1 MGMHFTK
8 RPRPRIQA
16 PLTSLIDIVFML
28 LIYFLLTTNFM
39 VDEGIKV
46 QLPKADASSPQVHKE
61 LVVFV
66 DGQGRT
72 WVGRD
77 KVPDS
82 ELFSVIKS
90 SLAQRSRKAVI
101 IKADRSLV
109 LNKAVRVMDIVKAAG
124 AEKMS
129 LATEKHGELMQ

>member
-1 MGMHFTK
+1 MAMHFTK

-46 QLPKADASSPQVHKE
+46 KLPKADASSPQVNKE

-66 DGQGRT
+66 DSQGQT
-72 WVGRD
+72 WVGQD
-77 KVPDS
+77 KVPESD
-82 ELFSVIKS
+82 LFTAIKS
-90 SLAQRSRKAVI
+90 SLAQRRRKAVI

-129 LATEKHGELMQ
+129 LATEKHGELVQ

>member
-1 MGMHFTK
+1 MGMHFSK
-8 RPRPRIQA
+8 RPRPSIQA

-66 DGQGRT
+66 DSKGQT
-72 WVGRD
+72 WIGQEKITQD
-77 KVPDS
+77 QLYASIKS
-82 ELFSVIKS
+82 ELAK
-90 SLAQRSRKAVI
+90 RRRKAVI

-109 LNKAVRVMDIVKAAG
+109 LNKAVQVMDLVKAAG

-129 LATEKHGELMQ
+129 LATEKRGDSWP

>member
-1 MGMHFTK
+1 MAMHFTK

-46 QLPKADASSPQVHKE
+46 QLPKADASSPQVNKE

-66 DGQGRT
+66 DSQGQT
-72 WVGRD
+72 WVGQD
-77 KVPDS
+77 KVPES
-82 ELFSVIKS
+82 ELFTTIKT
-90 SLAQRSRKAVI
+90 SLDQRRRKAVI

-129 LATEKHGELMQ
+129 LATEKHGELVQ